1 MNAFEVVSVQAR
13 EPQTTEVFRTG
24 HYTSHPGRRVYNAIL
39 AQTIAGITG
48 GPVLDVGCGVGHL
61 ISALADREVPAVGL
75 DVSDEALATA
85 RSDRRVV
92 TVRHDANEPWPFP
105 DGSFAAVTM
114 IDVLEH
120 FPAFDAVLEDC
131 RRVLRPGGSLFI
143 VTVNYQS
150 ILRLLLGRKWGALKD
165 PEHVR
170 YFTRP
175 SLEEGLDRHG
185 FRLSESRTF
194 FNFSTAGESSAFLR
208 PFRIPGVIV
217 FVPAFGDSV
226 YVRAE
231 RCY

>member
-1 MNAFEVVSVQAR
+1 LNAFEVVSVDSRTRGEERA
-13 EPQTTEVFRTG
+13 FHTG
-24 HYTSHPGRRVYNAIL
+24 HHSSHPGRTAYNALL
-39 AQTIAGITG
+39 AQSIASMTT

-61 ISALADREVPAVGL
+61 LSALADRGVETVGF
-75 DVSDEALATA
+75 DVSEEALAIA
-85 RSDRRVV
+85 RADHRLVA
-92 TVRHDANEPWPFP
+92 VRHDANEPWPFP

-120 FPAFDAVLEDC
+120 FIAYDAVLEDC

-150 ILRLLLGRKWGALKD
+150 VLRLLLRRKWGGLKD

-170 YFTRP
+170 YYTKQTLR
-175 SLEEGLDRHG
+175 EGLEDHG
-185 FRLSESRTF
+185 FRTSESRTF
-194 FNFSTAGESSAFLR
+194 FNFSTAGESSLFLR
-208 PFRIPGVIV
+208 PLRIPGFLV

-231 RCY
+231 RRQ